1 MACRH
6 MGKVIYGAKHLM
18 AKRNGALHLNAQLY
32 HSSEEFHEQPFPPE
46 SKLVN
51 ISDGSIIIDNRV
63 EHRMHTFKSPSRVFI
78 GAPLVRR
85 ALKNNVAA
93 LSEGR
98 TQLFTLLLYYLY
110 GHVRYIELDVRGGV
124 YSCGSENDSC
134 LCMERIVTSDVEDVV
149 WSRMRQLDRALG
161 LFKFVWETAGVKGAL
176 QLQAHIWCV
185 GAEARVVTYTGNSF
199 FVHGFHV

>member
-1 MACRH
+1 
-6 MGKVIYGAKHLM
+6 
-18 AKRNGALHLNAQLY
+18 
-32 HSSEEFHEQPFPPE
+32 
-46 SKLVN
+46 
-51 ISDGSIIIDNRV
+51 
-63 EHRMHTFKSPSRVFI
+63 MHTFKSPSRVFI

-124 YSCGSENDSC
+124 YSCGSENDFC

-149 WSRMRQLDRALG
+149 WSGMRQLDRALG